1 MDQKDRYVLKNE
13 KLTEQKREAV
23 RQKLSI
29 ICKKDE
35 NIDEIL
41 KSLEAYCLIV
51 INQLKHFTP
60 HLLKI

>member
-1 MDQKDRYVLKNE
+1 MDQKNRYVLKNE

-29 ICKKDE
+29 FCKNDE

-41 KSLEAYCLIV
+41 KSIEAYCLII
-51 INQLKHFTP
+51 INQL
-60 HLLKI
+60 

>member
-23 RQKLSI
+23 RQKLSL

-51 INQLKHFTP
+51 INQL
-60 HLLKI
+60 

>member
-23 RQKLSI
+23 RQMLSL

-51 INQLKHFTP
+51 VNSH
-60 HLLKI
+60 